1 MQVGR
6 LILLGLLGLVVAEA
20 AVFLM
25 VAGLLGSL
33 PALVLLFATSILG
46 GLVLGRMGRRLAGR
60 LADMMSRRD
69 GAVIEAS
76 GGLEAKRVLQHGP
89 DIHLL
94 FSDARIAGDNNAFAL
109 AQWVRRFRPKI
120 AIVLNASLTKKS
132 EAAAHLC
139 SRNQPNP
146 PPASHLRDR
155 IKAMKASHA
164 PRQRTD
170 RRPKA
175 YKRTG

>member
-1 MQVGR
+1 MRSAQVCDAGAT
-6 LILLGLLGLVVAEA
+6 ILVVEDDVLVRIAVAEYLRECG
-20 AVFLM
+20 F
-25 VAGLLGSL
+25 
-33 PALVLLFATSILG
+33 
-46 GLVLGRMGRRLAGR
+46 R
-60 LADMMSRRD
+60 
-69 GAVIEAS
+69 VIEAS

-139 SRNQPNP
+139 SRNQPKP